1 MKIIL
6 GRLITTCFDLFICCL
21 PFCSYYELLSLNF
34 MSWVAKSLVA
44 QQILL
49 GVYNKDIQSSNPTS
63 PNYNYQKEEKKN
75 YVLGLMS
82 LFSVIVL

>member
-1 MKIIL
+1 
-6 GRLITTCFDLFICCL
+6 
-21 PFCSYYELLSLNF
+21 

-44 QQILL
+44 QQIFL

-82 LFSVIVL
+82 LFRV